1 MAIDANRASFIKKEY
16 RWDIKEDTSVTDKNA
31 REEQIQANVDPATAS
46 QLATLIRD
54 QNKSARIFNVKI
66 DGIITLDDFIAEVPR
81 YIPNIADYVTDGRP
95 FRVLSFT
102 ASLNSGTTEARL
114 HG

>member
-16 RWDIKEDTSVTDKNA
+16 RWDVKEDTSITDKNA
-31 REEQIQANVDPATAS
+31 REEQFPANVDPTTAS

-54 QNKSARIFNVKI
+54 QNKSARIFSVKI
-66 DGIITLDDFIAEVPR
+66 DTYMTLDDFVAEVPR
-81 YIPNIADYVTDGRP
+81 YIPNIPDYTTDGRTL
-95 FRVLSFT
+95 RVLSFT
-102 ASLNSGTTEARL
+102 SSLNSGVTEARL